1 MPGKFP
7 PTEGIAPN
15 GPMSFPSGFSEPA
28 CVGLAELIYLGL
40 IKWQATL
47 NLTNSSREPPPGP
60 EPQACFTQRKLHSH
74 PAFSKAYQLWYHP
87 VTIHCPGYSMRNYK
101 NTLQKQQAALCTSQ
115 ASTWQAPGIALE
127 SHCTGWRGDPRP
139 HETKQF
145 PASEYPQNMTLNSPG
160 TSLDK
165 RRRMQDRE
173 KRRKRKGE
181 RKRRDADKDIKQER
195 SVFSSILR
203 NSQGKERMHFF
214 FLFFTL
220 NKN

>member
-1 MPGKFP
+1 
-7 PTEGIAPN
+7 
-15 GPMSFPSGFSEPA
+15 
-28 CVGLAELIYLGL
+28 
-40 IKWQATL
+40 
-47 NLTNSSREPPPGP
+47 
-60 EPQACFTQRKLHSH
+60 
-74 PAFSKAYQLWYHP
+74 
-87 VTIHCPGYSMRNYK
+87 MRNYK
-101 NTLQKQQAALCTSQ
+101 NTLQKQQAALRTSQ

-127 SHCTGWRGDPRP
+127 SHCTGWKGDPRP

-165 RRRMQDRE
+165 RRISAGPAGKEGGNRGGGPGRMQGRE

-181 RKRRDADKDIKQER
+181 RKRRDANEDIKQER
-195 SVFSSILR
+195 SVLSSILC
-203 NSQGKERMHFF
+203 NSQGKERMHFS